1 MSGRSWKR
9 GKFETRKNVCEKGEA
24 KMILIDNRGMGG
36 FYREIYEGF
45 ADFLLVRLI
54 RFKAI

>member
-1 MSGRSWKR
+1 
-9 GKFETRKNVCEKGEA
+9 
-24 KMILIDNRGMGG
+24 MILIDNRGMGG